1 MEVFDVHTTLSMR
14 EFDMFSQ
21 VHFNQQPFEF
31 VYMNI
36 SKRFA
41 KIPFSWPHSAGQL
54 LPFQEPEMKRDKHTA
69 CEEQLY
75 SSHSNSNSTNTFRSF
90 FPLQY
95 LFYVCILYQ
104 AKCFKDI

>member
-1 MEVFDVHTTLSMR
+1 MQCFKRSRNAVAMEVFDVHTTLSMR

-41 KIPFSWPHSAGQL
+41 KIPFS
-54 LPFQEPEMKRDKHTA
+54 
-69 CEEQLY
+69 
-75 SSHSNSNSTNTFRSF
+75 
-90 FPLQY
+90 
-95 LFYVCILYQ
+95 
-104 AKCFKDI
+104 